1 MTTGERVG
9 EVTHF
14 FGKINVAV
22 LDLSKDLKIGDPVH
36 FLGHNTDFHQE
47 ISSMQIEHE
56 EVTEGQAGTEVAVKV
71 TQRVRR
77 GDAIFRLTPEP

>member
-22 LDLSKDLKIGDPVH
+22 LDLSKDLKIGDAVH

-47 ISSMQIEHE
+47 ISSMQVENE
-56 EVTEGQAGTEVAVKV
+56 VVTEGQAGTEVAVKV

-77 GDAIFRLTPEP
+77 GDAVFRLTAEP

>member
-1 MTTGERVG
+1 MTTEERVG

-14 FGKINVAV
+14 FGKIKVAV
-22 LDLSKDLKIGDPVH
+22 LDLSRDLKIGDPVH

-47 ISSMQIEHE
+47 INSMQVDNEV
-56 EVTEGQAGTEVAVKV
+56 VTEGQAGSEVAVKV

-77 GDAIFRLTPEP
+77 GDAVFRLTPEP

>member
-22 LDLSKDLKIGDPVH
+22 LDLSKDLKIGDAVH
-36 FLGHNTDFHQE
+36 FFGHNTDFQQE
-47 ISSMQIEHE
+47 ISSMQVENVV
-56 EVTEGQAGTEVAVKV
+56 VTEGQAGTEVAVKV
-71 TQRVRR
+71 SQRVRR
-77 GDAIFRLTPEP
+77 GDALFRLTPEP